1 METST
6 AGGGGGRAARSA
18 WRTAAL
24 WGGAGLATLV
34 LGNLVLRVPLG
45 VGDRIAE
52 PAAMLAAASV
62 LTATL
67 LVRRAPLATLVL
79 TLGFGV
85 AVVFLYYS
93 PGVATVPVLAAAGAL
108 GRVAVV
114 RSRRAALAAVGAT
127 VLVLIL
133 VQLARPVEGGP
144 ALVLVQGQLPVVVLA
159 WLVGDSV
166 RRSRE
171 AAAQAHAAATEQALT
186 DERLRIARELHD
198 MVAHSIGIIAIQAGV
213 GSRVIDTRPDQA
225 RDALQAIEAT
235 SRDTLSSLRRTL
247 VALRRG
253 GPAPLA
259 PAPGLDGLE
268 RLAAATAGDTGLRI
282 DVAVSGRRRPL
293 PQDVEL
299 AAYRIVQEALTNTV
313 RHARARHCRVGVAY
327 EDGALALDITDDGRS
342 SPAQEGGSGFGI
354 TGMRERAALL
364 GGSLDAGPLPAGGF
378 RVAAVLPLPA
388 TAVPAATAPAAA
400 PAAEEAR

>member
-1 METST
+1 METSS
-6 AGGGGGRAARSA
+6 AGGGGRAARPA
-18 WRTAAL
+18 WRTAVL
-24 WGGAGLATLV
+24 WGGAGIATLV
-34 LGNLVLRVPLG
+34 LLNLVLRVPLG
-45 VGDRIAE
+45 IGDRIAD
-52 PAAMLAAASV
+52 PAVMLATGSV
-62 LTATL
+62 LGGTL
-67 LVRRAPLATLVL
+67 LVRRAPVATLVL
-79 TLGFGV
+79 MLGSAV
-85 AVVFLYYS
+85 AVVFLYDN
-93 PGVATVPVLAAAGAL
+93 PGVASAPVLAAAGAL
-108 GRVAVV
+108 GRVAVE
-114 RSRRAALAAVGAT
+114 RSRRVAFTAVGAT

-133 VQLARPVEGGP
+133 LQLVRPVEAGP
-144 ALVLVQGQLPVVVLA
+144 AVVLVQGQLPVVVLA
-159 WLVGDSV
+159 WLIGDSV
-166 RRSRE
+166 RRSRQ

-213 GSRVIDTRPDQA
+213 GSRVIDARPDQA

-235 SRDTLSSLRRTL
+235 SRDTLASLRRTL

-259 PAPGLDGLE
+259 PTPGLDGLE

-313 RHARARHCRVGVAY
+313 RHARARHCRVDVAY
-327 EDGALALDITDDGRS
+327 EDGALAIGITDDGRS
-342 SPAQEGGSGFGI
+342 SPAQDGGSGFGI
-354 TGMRERAALL
+354 TGMHERAALL

-388 TAVPAATAPAAA
+388 TTATATARTA